1 MSFLCFRNSIDI
13 GIQSILFV
21 NTNADK
27 GSAVGP
33 SFYWTYVD
41 LYLNNYQ
48 NNTYGSNIDAINAN
62 NVNEYQIMYTNP
74 GQTIYTANN
83 FGGF

>member
-1 MSFLCFRNSIDI
+1 MSFLSFRNSIDI
-13 GIQSILFV
+13 GIQSILYV
-21 NTNADK
+21 NTNAQET
-27 GSAVGP
+27 GVLAP

-48 NNTYGSNIDAINAN
+48 NTAYGSNIDAINAN
-62 NVNEYQIMYTNP
+62 NVNEYEIMYTDA
-74 GQTIYTANN
+74 GQTIYVANN